1 MKNTTIILDYGY
13 GNIYSL
19 KSSLL
24 KLGIETHNTRDI
36 EQIIEA
42 DLIILPGVG
51 SFKQAMTAIKNLKLD
66 IAIKQALKKKSKIIG
81 ICLGYQMLFT
91 ESEEFVVSKGLGI
104 IKGKVKSL
112 NTFNKKNE
120 RVPNV
125 GWRPLIVNKKN
136 NILNYNYNDKM
147 VYFVHSFVPV
157 VEELEKVSTFI
168 KFGEH
173 LIHSSIHSN
182 NIVGF
187 QYHPEKSGEVGLKI
201 IKDTIDYLY
210 KK

>member
-91 ESEEFVVSKGLGI
+91 ESEEFGVSKGLGI

-125 GWRPLIVNKKN
+125 GWRPLIVNKK
-136 NILNYNYNDKM
+136 K
-147 VYFVHSFVPV
+147 
-157 VEELEKVSTFI
+157 
-168 KFGEH
+168 
-173 LIHSSIHSN
+173 
-182 NIVGF
+182 
-187 QYHPEKSGEVGLKI
+187 
-201 IKDTIDYLY
+201 
-210 KK
+210 

>member
-1 MKNTTIILDYGY
+1 MKNSTIILDYGY

-24 KLGIETHNTRDI
+24 KLGIDSHNTRDI
-36 EQIIEA
+36 EKIINA
-42 DLIILPGVG
+42 NLIILPGVG
-51 SFKQAMTAIKNLKLD
+51 SFNQAMTAIKNLKLD
-66 IAIKQALKKKSKIIG
+66 IAIKQALKKKSKILG

-91 ESEEFVVSKGLGI
+91 QSEEFGISQGLGI

-112 NTFNKKNE
+112 NKLNKKNE

-125 GWRPLIVNKKN
+125 GWRPLIINKKN
-136 NILNYNYNDKM
+136 NILNNYYNGKM
-147 VYFVHSFVPV
+147 VYFVHSFVPE
-157 VEELEKVSTFI
+157 VEEVEKVSTFI

-173 LIHSSIHSN
+173 RIHSSIHSN

-201 IKDTIDYLY
+201 IKDTIDYLL
-210 KK
+210 KE